1 MKRTNYSVSWEVE
14 VEAENEIEAAKEAKR
29 LMQDKDSGLLY
40 FLVQS
45 YQREFTKRVSVDLN
59 LNITHEAINLEET
72 EWKTF

>member
-45 YQREFTKRVSVDLN
+45 YQR
-59 LNITHEAINLEET
+59 
-72 EWKTF
+72 